1 MTKRKGVL
9 VMSKATV
16 TKTVATPAVVEV
28 TTTVETKAN
37 AVYLD
42 KATQIVIEQFIEK
55 RDLITKMEKEK
66 KELEAQIKSYL
77 GEATQ
82 GLLADGTLRLEV
94 SHRERRGIDTEAL
107 KTAFPEAYEATQTLS
122 KYVVLVAK

>member
-1 MTKRKGVL
+1 
-9 VMSKATV
+9 MSKATV
-16 TKTVATPAVVEV
+16 ASAVKTPAVVEV
-28 TTTVETKAN
+28 VTTAEVKAD

-42 KATQIVIEQFIEK
+42 KETQIAIDKFIET
-55 RDLITKMEKEK
+55 RDMITKLEKTK
-66 KELEAQIKSYL
+66 KEFEAQIKSYL
-77 GEATQ
+77 GEATK
-82 GLLADGTLRLEV
+82 GLLPDGTLRLEM

>member
-1 MTKRKGVL
+1 
-9 VMSKATV
+9 MSKATV

-82 GLLADGTLRLEV
+82 GLLPDGTLRLEV

>member
-1 MTKRKGVL
+1 MKKRYPEKILFVVCIL
-9 VMSKATV
+9 IALAIIYSKSGQ
-16 TKTVATPAVVEV
+16 VA
-28 TTTVETKAN
+28 
-37 AVYLD
+37 L
-42 KATQIVIEQFIEK
+42 Q
-55 RDLITKMEKEK
+55 EKEK

-82 GLLADGTLRLEV
+82 GLLPDGTLRLEV

>member
-1 MTKRKGVL
+1 MIKPLEDKV
-9 VMSKATV
+9 VVKPIEEV
-16 TKTVATPAVVEV
+16 EKTSASG
-28 TTTVETKAN
+28 
-37 AVYLD
+37 L
-42 KATQIVIEQFIEK
+42 I
-55 RDLITKMEKEK
+55 ITKMEKEK
-66 KELEAQIKSYL
+66 KELEAQIKTYL

-82 GLLADGTLRLEV
+82 GLLPDGTLRLEV

>member
-1 MTKRKGVL
+1 
-9 VMSKATV
+9 MSKATV
-16 TKTVATPAVVEV
+16 TKTIATPAVVEV

>member
-1 MTKRKGVL
+1 
-9 VMSKATV
+9 MSKATV
-16 TKTVATPAVVEV
+16 TKAVATPAVVEV

-42 KATQIVIEQFIEK
+42 KATQIIIDEFIAK

-66 KELEAQIKSYL
+66 KELEAQIKNYL

-82 GLLADGTLRLEV
+82 GLLPDGTLRLEI

>member
-1 MTKRKGVL
+1 
-9 VMSKATV
+9 MSKATV
-16 TKTVATPAVVEV
+16 TKTIATPAVVEV
-28 TTTVETKAN
+28 VTTAEVKSN

-42 KATQIVIEQFIEK
+42 KATQIIIDDFVAK
-55 RDLITKMEKEK
+55 RDMITKLEKEK
-66 KELEAQIKSYL
+66 KELEAQIKEFF

-82 GLLADGTLRLEV
+82 GLLPDGTLRMEI
-94 SHRERRGIDTEAL
+94 SHRERRGVDTEAL